1 MVNEIEKFEQVV
13 LLLLLSVLS
22 LKHMF
27 DVNVRENISG
37 MGVLCLKNMFTLLFV
52 CVIIVNGIIIRF
64 DILEL
69 IEMKWRN
76 NSIMF
81 IQ

>member
-37 MGVLCLKNMFTLLFV
+37 MGVLCLKKMFTLLFV

-81 IQ
+81 IV